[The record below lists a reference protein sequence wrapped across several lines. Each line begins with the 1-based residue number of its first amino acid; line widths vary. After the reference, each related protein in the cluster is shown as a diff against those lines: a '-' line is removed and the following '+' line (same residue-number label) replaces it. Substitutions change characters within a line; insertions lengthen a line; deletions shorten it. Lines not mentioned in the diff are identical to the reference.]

1 MKLSNRLVYY
11 FVGFSIGILFVIL
24 IWNKKGTT
32 FPYGPNARVLKD
44 INGKNVH
51 YSNELHSAFSKNK
64 ITASIVLNIIKD
76 GDVNFSKSNTKLD
89 SCKTYVI
96 EKEINKINYS
106 VELENCKNEVKVL
119 TYELE

>member
-11 FVGFSIGILFVIL
+11 FAGFSIGILFVVF
-24 IWNKKGTT
+24 IWDKKGTT
-32 FPYGPNARVLKD
+32 FDYFSNARVLKN
-44 INGKNVH
+44 IKGKNVH

-89 SCKTYVI
+89 SCKIYVI
-96 EKEINKINYS
+96 EREIDKINYS
-106 VELENCKNEVKVL
+106 VKLENCTNEVKVL
-119 TYELE
+119 TYNLD